1 MKLINEF
8 LSLFCKDEPVKKF
21 KGVTLVDDRHVSP
34 ITVMIDDVPVGQLVH
49 RVRSNGKGYWYF
61 GVTTEHVQFI
71 GSRGLREIADKIESL
86 PTFDEV

>member
-8 LSLFCKDEPVKKF
+8 LSLFYKDEPVKKF

-49 RVRSNGKGYWYF
+49 RVRSDKSGYWYF
-61 GVTTEHVQFI
+61 RLTAHDQMLGPL
-71 GSRGLREIADKIESL
+71 GLREIADEIESL